1 MFGFFPNPS
10 AKRNFASGD
19 CMPNHRRD
27 TLQTLDEYNRYNDP
41 VARRRE
47 NLLQKLTDQKG
58 PVLAPSY
65 QRVTNLKEDL
75 PGVVDRLVILT
86 NEGGFDAQLK
96 AFAEAAAAS
105 LASFDFLA
113 GQLRDSP
120 PKRWGAI
127 PRVFF
132 S

>member
-1 MFGFFPNPS
+1 M
-10 AKRNFASGD
+10 AKSNTTRPTQDVLA
-19 CMPNHRRD
+19 
-27 TLQTLDEYNRYNDP
+27 TLNLTGITLHKYNTDNDP

-47 NLLQKLTDQKG
+47 ILLQKLTDQKG
-58 PVLAPSY
+58 LVVDPSY
-65 QRVTNLKEDL
+65 QRVANLKEDL
-75 PGVVDRLVILT
+75 PGVVDGLVILT

-105 LASFDFLA
+105 HASSDFLA
-113 GQLRDSP
+113 ANCVIRRQSGGVRL
-120 PKRWGAI
+120 

>member
-1 MFGFFPNPS
+1 MAKSNTTS
-10 AKRNFASGD
+10 ATKDVFANLNLTSI
-19 CMPNHRRD
+19 
-27 TLQTLDEYNRYNDP
+27 TLHKYDKHYNDP

-58 PVLAPSY
+58 LVPGPSY
-65 QRVTNLKEDL
+65 HSVANLNEDR

-86 NEGGFDAQLK
+86 NEGGFDARLK

-105 LASFDFLA
+105 LASSDFLA
-113 GQLRDSP
+113 RQLRDSP
-120 PKRWGAI
+120 PKRWG